1 MATPQLSPG
10 IITREIDL
18 TVGRAENVSDNIGAI
33 AGPFV
38 QGPVEEVID
47 VATQQ
52 DLIKFFG
59 KPQDTDGQYE
69 YWMSASNYLSYG
81 GALKVVRA
89 DGQWLKN
96 AGLGYTTGD
105 DDGLKIKNFDDYD
118 TNYADNTTFH
128 FAAKDP
134 GSWANDLK
142 VCVIDNKA
150 DQILTVNSSSPET
163 DGIFV
168 GRTVISNLSDVV
180 LPGAGTTSLF
190 NGTLKGI
197 ITGVTTDTGGAS
209 KIDVKVLS
217 RISDSTTVNNVYL
230 DSQLSIGCT
239 SGDTTIFVDSTAG
252 VSSDTF
258 VQVTGGP
265 VVAIAGV
272 GTTSITLSSGIGVT
286 APTTTNV
293 DYIDQ
298 VTEGG
303 VETRV
308 TYGPS
313 AAGAAFKDGLI
324 DIVSDTGTTVKTG
337 VLVTANQDWYDQQTL
352 GLTNSTIYWSTI
364 APKPTDNVYATE
376 RNAEGDAINIAVVDD
391 SGSITGVKANILEK
405 FVSLSKGLD
414 SVSSVDAPRK
424 NYYKDYLANFSEY
437 IYSGANSYKTAGEYV
452 TPVATGFTKYNGTLA
467 ESTDPVD
474 LGGWGTDVADTVY
487 GAIGAVTFELTGG
500 QNYSGSGSDGY
511 PGYSLVS
518 EPGKLNTSYDL
529 FANEAEV
536 DVDYLIMGPGWT
548 TMELSQAKA
557 NKLISIAE
565 ARKDCIATISPHR
578 GAVVGQTNSQDQTN
592 EILKFYSVVS
602 SSSYAV
608 LDSGYKYT
616 FDNFNN
622 KFRYIP
628 TNSDVAGMMSRT
640 TVTDF
645 SWSSPAGQRRG
656 VLNNAVKLAYNPSK
670 TQRDALYG
678 SRINPISNQPGVG
691 IILFGDKTAL
701 SYASAFDR
709 INVRRLFLTVEEAL
723 KGAAQDQLFELNDAT
738 TRANFLNIVTPYLRD
753 VRSNGGIFDFRVIC
767 DDTNNTPDVVD
778 NNEFRADVFLKPT
791 RSINFITLSFVA
803 TRSGVSFEE
812 VAGF

>member
-52 DLIKFFG
+52 DLLKFFG
-59 KPQDTDGQYE
+59 KPQDTDAQYE

-81 GALKVVRA
+81 GALKVVRS

-105 DDGLKIKNFDDYD
+105 ADGVKIKNFDDYD
-118 TNYADNTTFH
+118 SNYADNTTFH
-128 FAAKDP
+128 FASKDP
-134 GSWANDLK
+134 GSWANGLK
-142 VCVIDNKA
+142 VCVVDNKA

-163 DGIFV
+163 DGILV
-168 GRTVISNLSDVV
+168 GRAVIANLTDVV
-180 LPGAGTTSLF
+180 LPGAGSTSLF

-209 KIDVKVLS
+209 TIDVKVLS
-217 RISDSTTVNNVYL
+217 RTSDQTTSNVVYL

-239 SGDTTIFVDSTAG
+239 AGDTEIFVDSTAG
-252 VSSDTF
+252 VGTDTF

-272 GTTSITLSSGIGVT
+272 GTTSITLSTGVGVT
-286 APTTTNV
+286 ATTTTNV

-298 VTEGG
+298 VTVGG
-303 VETRV
+303 DETRV

-313 AAGAAFKDGLI
+313 AAGAAFANGLI
-324 DIVSDTGTTVKTG
+324 DIVNDSGVTVQSG
-337 VLVTANQDWYDQQTL
+337 VTITANKDWYDQQTL
-352 GLTNSTIYWSTI
+352 GLDNSTIYWSTI
-364 APKPTDNVYATE
+364 APRPTDNIFATE
-376 RNAEGDAINIAVVDD
+376 RGAEGDAINIAVVDD
-391 SGSITGVKANILEK
+391 AGTVTGIKANILEK

-437 IYSGANSYKTAGEYV
+437 IYSGANSYKTAGEHV
-452 TPVATGFTKYNGTLA
+452 APVATGFTNYTGDLT
-467 ESTDPVD
+467 ESTDPAG
-474 LGGWGTDVADTVY
+474 LGGWGTAVSDTIY
-487 GAIGAVTFELTGG
+487 SAIGAVTFELAGG

-511 PGYSLVS
+511 PGYSLES
-518 EPGKLNTSYDL
+518 ETGKLNTAYDL

-536 DVDYLIMGPGWT
+536 EVDYLIMGPGWN

-565 ARKDCIATISPHR
+565 LRKDCIATISPHR
-578 GAVVGQTNSQDQTN
+578 GAVVGQTSSQDQTT

-622 KFRYIP
+622 KFRYLP

-645 SWSSPAGQRRG
+645 PWSSPAGQRRG

-670 TQRDALYG
+670 TQRDSLYAA
-678 SRINPISNQPGVG
+678 RINPITSQSGAG

-723 KGAAQDQLFELNDAT
+723 KGAAEQQLFELNDDA
-738 TRANFLNIVTPYLRD
+738 TRANFVNIVTPYLRD
-753 VRSNGGIFDFRVIC
+753 VKSNGGIFDFRVIC
-767 DDTNNTPDVVD
+767 DSSNNTPDVVD
-778 NNEFRADVFLKPT
+778 NNEFRADIFLKPT